1 MSFGAIA
8 ADYDRLRPPPAA
20 AAVDW
25 LLAGPGPRRTVV
37 DLAAGTGL
45 LSRALAASGAA
56 VIAVEPD
63 ERMRAVLAAR
73 SPGVEV
79 RDGRG
84 EAIPLPDASADAVYV
99 SSAWHW
105 MDAGRALAEI
115 ARVLRDGGRF
125 GAIWTGADPQVPWLR
140 EVRALRDGQRL
151 CRQEPASP
159 AGDGAAQDS
168 SGQVGSGLDGGA
180 QDGAV
185 LADGRPGV
193 PAASRRAR
201 VREVT
206 LPGGAPFSAAR
217 TASFGYLRRMSPG
230 DVAAMFATYSGVITA
245 DPAERAAVLGEIR
258 EAVAGLF
265 PGAAEIEV
273 PMRSCTWQ
281 AGRLPRA

>member
-1 MSFGAIA
+1 MSFGAVA

-56 VIAVEPD
+56 VVAVEPD

-73 SPGVEV
+73 SPGIEV

-115 ARVLRDGGRF
+115 ARVLRDGARF

-140 EVRALRDGQRL
+140 QLWALRDGQR
-151 CRQEPASP
+151 RRHR
-159 AGDGAAQDS
+159 DD
-168 SGQVGSGLDGGA
+168 D
-180 QDGAV
+180 
-185 LADGRPGV
+185 RPGV
-193 PAASRRAR
+193 PAAGQAR
-201 VREVT
+201 VREIM
-206 LPGGAPFSAAR
+206 LPGGAPFGAVR

-230 DVAAMFATYSGVITA
+230 DFAAMFATYSGVITA
-245 DPAERAAVLGEIR
+245 GPAERAAVLGEIQ
-258 EAVAGLF
+258 EAVAGMF

-273 PMRSCTWQ
+273 PMRSRTWR
-281 AGRLPRA
+281 ADRLPRA